1 MYEKSPQIVHKL
13 FTSNKKPHFLS
24 RKWVFGGLGR
34 NRTCILGSGNPHT
47 IRCTTR
53 PWALENQSRPWGR
66 LWGCSGGRTRTS
78 DLRVMSPTSYQLLYP
93 AIIGRQRYD
102 LFLCSPNY
110 GRYLWPM
117 MRLGVSWASWT
128 TSYEPNRSNSTRSE
142 RLAGGI

>member
-1 MYEKSPQIVHKL
+1 MGIARVPPKNQGPIRMGWPFLIYEKKWSRQE
-13 FTSNKKPHFLS
+13 SNLHLRFRKPTYYPLYYETLS
-24 RKWVFGGLGR
+24 LE
-34 NRTCILGSGNPHT
+34 RTKPT
-47 IRCTTR
+47 M
-53 PWALENQSRPWGR
+53 GR

-93 AIIGRQRYD
+93 AIIDRQRYD

-128 TSYEPNRSNSTRSE
+128 TSYEPNRPNPTRSD
-142 RLAGGI
+142 RLAAGFWP